1 MLLGD
6 THTVYGSLHNW
17 APGPDWGELQTLA
30 MGDDASQEWEDYQVV
45 WQPGYISWAV
55 DGVAYAQYSDW
66 QAASNGQSWPFDDGT
81 GFYLIADLAVAGQND
96 WRRPIGAPLGADTL
110 VPVERRDR
118 VRSARAGEAHSVNQT
133 GAGAAKPRTGTRAVW
148 VALGVVYV
156 AWGSTYLAIRVMD
169 RTIPPLLGAGVR
181 FLAAG
186 AMLAVGLTLWR
197 RRLPRIAARELASLA
212 LVSVL
217 LLVAGNGGV
226 SYAERHVAS
235 GLAALLVASVP
246 LWILVIRILAG
257 EAPRRAT
264 LAGLAIGFVGVG
276 LLVLRGGAE
285 QHVGIAQML
294 VVVAASACW
303 ALGSWLSG
311 RLPMPADA
319 TAGTAIE
326 MLIGGVV
333 LIAIGPL
340 SGERWSALSEHA
352 SPDSL
357 AAVAYL
363 VVFGSILAFTAYV
376 WLLAHA
382 PISQVSTYAYV
393 NPIVAV
399 ALGALVLG
407 EPITA
412 VTLLGGAII
421 VLAVAVVIRS
431 EVSTQP

>member
-1 MLLGD
+1 
-6 THTVYGSLHNW
+6 
-17 APGPDWGELQTLA
+17 
-30 MGDDASQEWEDYQVV
+30 
-45 WQPGYISWAV
+45 
-55 DGVAYAQYSDW
+55 
-66 QAASNGQSWPFDDGT
+66 
-81 GFYLIADLAVAGQND
+81 
-96 WRRPIGAPLGADTL
+96 
-110 VPVERRDR
+110 
-118 VRSARAGEAHSVNQT
+118 
-133 GAGAAKPRTGTRAVW
+133 
-148 VALGVVYV
+148 VYV

-186 AMLAVGLTLWR
+186 ALLAVGLTLWR
-197 RRLPRIAARELASLA
+197 RRLPRVAARELASLA

-257 EAPRRAT
+257 ETPRRAT
-264 LAGLAIGFVGVG
+264 LGGLAIGFVGVA
-276 LLVLRGGAE
+276 LLVLRGGAS
-285 QHVGIAQML
+285 QHVSIAQML
-294 VVVAASACW
+294 VVLGASACW

-326 MLIGGVV
+326 MLIGGVA

-340 SGERWSALSEHA
+340 SGERVSALSEHA

-357 AAVAYL
+357 VAVAYL
-363 VVFGSILAFTAYV
+363 VVFGSILAFTVYV

-431 EVSTQP
+431 EVSRRP